1 MRVFVT
7 GATGAVG
14 RYVVPYLAEA
24 GYEVVAFSRTLQSDV
39 DPRGGQVRL
48 AVGDVRDSLSVA
60 RAVEGVDAIVHLAG
74 VLEDRGEVE
83 TFETNIRGTYN
94 VLDAARSA
102 RIRRVV
108 VTSSIAVT
116 GCLVPAWT
124 PQYLPID
131 EAHPCSP
138 LTPYALSKQLTE
150 SLCRYYAARHGMV
163 LAILRVAGVHTPE
176 SWVQPLWDEIRC
188 PIIWTW
194 IHPHDVAEAI
204 RRCLATEFE
213 SPLLG
218 NLAASDTCSLR
229 PTSSLAGTYFPD
241 ATIRRKNPADGQEQ
255 WPFFTSDVL
264 TTALGWEPAIRFGDV
279 YCGRRFNDRENA
291 AIGPQSAR

>member
-7 GATGAVG
+7 GATGAIG
-14 RYVVPYLAEA
+14 RYVVPYLADA
-24 GYEVVAFSRTLQSDV
+24 GYEVVAFSRRPQSDV

-48 AVGDVRDSLSVA
+48 ALGDIRDPISVT
-60 RAVEGVDAIVHLAG
+60 RAVEGVDAIIHLAG
-74 VLEDRGEVE
+74 VLEDRGEVD
-83 TFETNIRGTYN
+83 TFESNIRGTYN
-94 VLDAARSA
+94 VLDAARIA

-116 GCLVPAWT
+116 GCLVPTWT
-124 PQYLPID
+124 PHYLPID
-131 EAHPCSP
+131 EMHPCSP
-138 LTPYALSKQLTE
+138 VTPYAISKQLTE
-150 SLCRYYAARHGMV
+150 SLCRYYAVRHGMV

-176 SWVQPLWDEIRC
+176 FWAQPLWDEIRC

-204 RRCLATEFE
+204 RRCLATEFQ

-229 PTSSLAGTYFPD
+229 PTATLAGEYFPD
-241 ATIRRKNPADGQEQ
+241 AEIRRKDPADRQDQ

-264 TTALGWEPAIRFGDV
+264 TAALGWEPGIRFGDV
-279 YCGRRFNDRENA
+279 YSGRRSNDRESA
-291 AIGPQSAR
+291 PIRPRSAR